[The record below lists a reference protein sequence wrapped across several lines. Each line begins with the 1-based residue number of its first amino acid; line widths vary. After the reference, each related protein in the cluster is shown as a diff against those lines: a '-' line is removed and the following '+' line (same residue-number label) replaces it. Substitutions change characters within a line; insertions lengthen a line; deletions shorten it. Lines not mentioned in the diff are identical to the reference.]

1 MPTVDVDL
9 SIWGSA
15 VRRHD
20 WDALVRRQGAE
31 SVKYMLLFIKNED
44 NVLDDASVQA
54 HYAAIDEWF
63 SEIGRAGKLLGG
75 EELQGANTAT
85 TIRFQDGKPL
95 VTDGPFVESK
105 ENVAGF
111 VTIDVDDLD
120 EAIAIAKK
128 WPPKD
133 QAVEI
138 RPVVIHDDM
147 PHHPV
152 G

>member
-1 MPTVDVDL
+1 M
-9 SIWGSA
+9 
-15 VRRHD
+15 
-20 WDALVRRQGAE
+20 
-31 SVKYMLLFIKNED
+31 KYMLLFIKNEEAD
-44 NVLDDASVQA
+44 LDEVAQRA

-63 SEIGRAGKLLGG
+63 SEIGRDGKLRGG
-75 EELQGANTAT
+75 EELQPSNTAT
-85 TIRFQDGKPL
+85 TIRFQEGRPL
-95 VTDGPFVESK
+95 VTDGPFMESK

-111 VTIDVDDLD
+111 VTIDVADLD

-133 QAVEI
+133 QAVDI
-138 RPVVIHDDM
+138 RPVVNHDDM

>member
-1 MPTVDVDL
+1 M
-9 SIWGSA
+9 
-15 VRRHD
+15 
-20 WDALVRRQGAE
+20 
-31 SVKYMLLFIKNED
+31 KYMLLFIKNEEA
-44 NVLDDASVQA
+44 VLDEADQRA

-63 SEIGRAGKLLGG
+63 AEIGRDGKIRGG
-75 EELQGANTAT
+75 EELQPSNTAT
-85 TIRFQDGKPL
+85 TIRFQDGRPL
-95 VTDGPFVESK
+95 VTDGPFMESK

-111 VTIDVDDLD
+111 VTIDVADLD

-138 RPVVIHDDM
+138 RPVLSHDAM
-147 PHHPV
+147 PHHPA

>member
-1 MPTVDVDL
+1 M
-9 SIWGSA
+9 
-15 VRRHD
+15 
-20 WDALVRRQGAE
+20 
-31 SVKYMLLFIKNED
+31 KYMLLFIKNED
-44 NVLDDASVQA
+44 VVYDVDTQTA

-63 SEIGRAGKLLGG
+63 AEIGRDGKLRGG
-75 EELQGANTAT
+75 EELQPSNTAT
-85 TIRFQDGKPL
+85 TIRFEAGRPL

-111 VTIDVDDLD
+111 VTIDVADLD

-138 RPVVIHDDM
+138 RPVVDHENM
-147 PHHPV
+147 PNHPV